1 MILDGFRLEVELY
14 IGEVSKV
21 GGTKR
26 WRIALTSSLIEK
38 VMEKKNPDI
47 GEDEVEESGERL
59 LTLEDDDETDFWA
72 CAQMGRPII

>member
-38 VMEKKNPDI
+38 VMEKKKPRNW
-47 GEDEVEESGERL
+47 R
-59 LTLEDDDETDFWA
+59 
-72 CAQMGRPII
+72 R

>member
-38 VMEKKNPDI
+38 VMEKKTQ
-47 GEDEVEESGERL
+47 
-59 LTLEDDDETDFWA
+59 TLEKMKWKSR
-72 CAQMGRPII
+72 GRDS